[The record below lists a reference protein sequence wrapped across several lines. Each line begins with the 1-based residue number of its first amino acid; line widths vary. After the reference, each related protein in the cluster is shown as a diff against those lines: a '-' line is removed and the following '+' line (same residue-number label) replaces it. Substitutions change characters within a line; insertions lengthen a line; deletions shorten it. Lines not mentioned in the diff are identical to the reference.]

1 VSGLLYYIPGQTRA
15 IKLEQLPELGL
26 AHAFE
31 GRLTP
36 REVSR
41 GPDGD
46 RGVVIADPDRLSEHL
61 LGYWPERQT
70 WHKIPGA
77 ADKPVWLGS
86 PHGERVEPRDLIRE
100 TPLAGHWVH
109 LADGQDW
116 LVPVA
121 RGLADDEDSLTWY
134 SALPAAVTLDDAGNW
149 TRGGVV
155 AKYQQLWQIACDWWD
170 AVQAAPVEE
179 VEDGDQGTARVRVRF
194 SFENVCDAALVA
206 LATNYRLNKAEVAF
220 LGLFDD
226 ACAREVLM
234 ALVDWPVAREFLKKK
249 LAAAHAGS
257 STAAGP
263 PAGTAA
269 TGPASPTS
277 PP

>member
-1 VSGLLYYIPGQTRA
+1 MSGLLYYIPNATRA
-15 IKLEQLPELGL
+15 IKVEGLAELGL

-46 RGVVIADPDRLSEHL
+46 RGVVVADPDRLSEHL

-70 WHKIPGA
+70 WRKLPGST
-77 ADKPVWLGS
+77 VWLGS
-86 PHGERVEPRDLIRE
+86 TNAERVEPRDLVRE
-100 TPLAGHWVH
+100 NAVAGHWVT

-121 RGLADDEDSLTWY
+121 RGLADEEDSLSWY
-134 SALPAAVTLDDAGNW
+134 SALPSAVTLDDEGNW

-179 VEDGDQGTARVRVRF
+179 VEDNANQGTARVRVRF
-194 SFENVCDAALVA
+194 SFDNVCDAALVA
-206 LATNYRLNKAEVAF
+206 LGTNYRLARAEVAF

-234 ALVDWPVAREFLKKK
+234 AVVDWPVAKEFLKKK
-249 LAAAHAGS
+249 LAAHAGS
-257 STAAGP
+257 STGDGP

-269 TGPASPTS
+269 TGQPSPTS